1 MTNTVWKRHLVKT
14 VETKTVDGHVQKT
27 QYSMFARIT
36 WTDSKWAEDGMFQ
49 FSQVGTFPPFDSL
62 WRAWTTPE
70 LLKQW
75 FAPKP
80 YGVAKAELDLVAGGV
95 FNVVMQ
101 SPEGQVFPEKKGC
114 ILIVE
119 PEQRLVFTDGLGPQF
134 RPNADIH
141 DRRDNHGG
149 CGGRH
154 TLPCSCPP
162 QKPRGS
168 SEPRGEGFPS
178 RMGNMPHTAG

>member
-1 MTNTVWKRHLVKT
+1 MDMNKELDLLLERIVKAT
-14 VETKTVDGHVQKT
+14 PAQ
-27 QYSMFARIT
+27 
-36 WTDSKWAEDGMFQ
+36 
-49 FSQVGTFPPFDSL
+49 L

-101 SPEGQVFPEKKGC
+101 SPEGQAFPEKKGC

-119 PEQRLVFTDGLGPQF
+119 PEKRLVFTDGLGPQF
-134 RPNADIH
+134 MFAVEHIDGLPLDIARTGKLKGIGAQFYGQIAV
-141 DRRDNHGG
+141 D
-149 CGGRH
+149 
-154 TLPCSCPP
+154 LP
-162 QKPRGS
+162 
-168 SEPRGEGFPS
+168 GFA
-178 RMGNMPHTAG
+178 RWAA